1 MTLHVRT
8 PTDRPPAWTE
18 WAYCFALALFGLWVL
33 GYVRVIDLDIF
44 HEMALIRAALQLGSL
59 PVEDIFAYTSTI
71 SPSVHHEWGMG
82 AVLYFLT
89 VFLDL
94 GSHGLVLLRL
104 ALLGVVVTACVAT
117 ARLRGSGG
125 VELALFAPL
134 AIILFWPGLSPVRA
148 HMVTFAFLAILL
160 YLLELDRGGT
170 RWWLLLWPVLF
181 VIWLNVH
188 GGFVVGAGML
198 GLYTLERL
206 VRERQGRNWRAAV
219 ASTWHLGAA
228 TGATLPLLLVNPYG
242 VDYIPYL
249 WHALLLNRPM
259 MPEWA
264 PLWAPGRGAALL
276 LFAVSVVILLYSLFR
291 GRPYWRDEPGLLLVL
306 VAALAA
312 LDSIRILPIYMV
324 VWMSYVPAALATT
337 PLAPMVR
344 GWWRRHAKAIAPVAV
359 VLAAVGLWNAGAANA
374 FVLTLPTAGE
384 GYRQHY
390 PAGAVAY
397 LENTGFEGNLMTPF
411 GVGAYVSWHLHPEV
425 KVGMDSR
432 YEVAYPPALAEEAMR
447 IYAGEGT
454 WENFLDRFP
463 TDAVLVPA
471 DGPLDGSLVEAAQSA
486 DPRWVEVYRD
496 DAYAIF
502 AGDHIASFLPRT
514 DRRGQNIPGRFP

>member
-1 MTLHVRT
+1 MSEP
-8 PTDRPPAWTE
+8 PTDRLPPWTG
-18 WAYCFALALFGLWVL
+18 WAYCFALALLGLWIL

-44 HEMALIRAALQLGSL
+44 HEIALIRATLQTGSI
-59 PVEDIFAYTSTI
+59 PVEDIFAFTPTV

-117 ARLRGSGG
+117 ARLRGAGG
-125 VELALFAPL
+125 VDLALFAPL

-160 YLLELDRGGT
+160 YLLELDRRGT
-170 RWWLLLWPVLF
+170 RWWLYFWPVLF
-181 VIWLNVH
+181 VVWLNMH
-188 GGFVVGAGML
+188 GGFVVGMGML
-198 GLYTLERL
+198 GLHTLERF
-206 VRERQGRNWRAAV
+206 VREKKDRGWSAAV

-228 TGATLPLLLVNPYG
+228 TAGTLPLLLINPYG

-249 WHALLLNRPM
+249 WHALLLDRPM

-264 PLWAPGRGAALL
+264 PLWAPQFRGAPLL

-291 GRPYWRDEPGLLLVL
+291 GRRYWRDEPGLFLVL

-324 VWMSYVPAALATT
+324 VWISYVPAALATT
-337 PLAPMVR
+337 PLAPMVQ
-344 GWWRRHAKAIAPVAV
+344 GWWRRHATAIAPAAV
-359 VLAAVGLWNAGAANA
+359 VLAALGFWNAGAANA
-374 FVLTLPTAGE
+374 FVLTLPTEGE

-397 LENTGFEGNLMTPF
+397 LEDTEFEGNLMTPF

-432 YEVAYPPALAEEAMR
+432 YEVAYPPELVEETML
-447 IYAGEGT
+447 IYQGEGE
-454 WENFLDRFP
+454 WQEFLERFP

-471 DGPLDGSLVEAAQSA
+471 GGPLDSLIVEAERRPE
-486 DPRWVEVYRD
+486 PRWLEVYRD
-496 DAYAIF
+496 NAYALF
-502 AGDHIASFLPRT
+502 AASKRASHFPVV
-514 DRRGQNIPGRFP
+514 DRRGEPIVGTFP